1 MPRDNDTPRDYCA
14 ERYCTGIAVVGN
26 YCELHHT
33 LRLCS
38 RMPKK
43 EGYRISPAPFLDALT
58 RDEQDGKHDEKA
70 TNPKDQIG
78 SKKVGT
84 NTVPD
89 VIKFFAGLATT
100 EGALKYGAANWS
112 EAGVRCSIYLDAMD
126 RHIAKFKAGEW
137 ADEKTK
143 VPHLSSALACI
154 GIILDAHLRRQ
165 IVDDRPPPNPE
176 LVRWINDAEAIV
188 DHLQRTFAGL
198 DPKHYN
204 MSTIGLAPEG
214 ELWMGDTRC
223 ERLETE

>member
-1 MPRDNDTPRDYCA
+1 MSRDTPDPEWCA
-14 ERYCTGIAVVGN
+14 ERYCTGIAVVGQF
-26 YCELHHT
+26 CELHSQ
-33 LRLCS
+33 LRK
-38 RMPKK
+38 RAKKMPEK
-43 EGYRISPAPFLDALT
+43 ENYRIRPGQVIRHHSPNLN
-58 RDEQDGKHDEKA
+58 DGEYSEKA

-78 SKKVGT
+78 SGKVGT

-89 VIKFFAGLATT
+89 AVKFFAALATT

-112 EAGVRCSIYLDAMD
+112 EAGVRCSIYLDALD

-137 ADEKTK
+137 MDERTK

-176 LVRWINDAEAIV
+176 LVRWLDRAEGVVA
-188 DHLQRTFAGL
+188 HLKQTFAGP

-214 ELWMGDTRC
+214 ELWMGDNRS
-223 ERLETE
+223 EPLETE